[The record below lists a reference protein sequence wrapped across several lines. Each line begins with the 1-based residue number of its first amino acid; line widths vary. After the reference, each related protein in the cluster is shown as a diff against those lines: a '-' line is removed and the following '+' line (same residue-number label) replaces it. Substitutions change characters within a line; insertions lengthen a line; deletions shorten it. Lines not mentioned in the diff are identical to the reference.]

1 MAIQPYLKL
10 YRPPLKGVCLEWFFP
25 DERAASVEFANW
37 MRANAPPR
45 SDMFHQGGSN
55 DLAGGW
61 HFFEFWNF
69 ASHSEAVTALA
80 YEAAKKWGKQLIIE
94 L

>member
-10 YRPPLKGVCLEWFFP
+10 YRPHMKGVCLEWFFP
-25 DERAASVEFANW
+25 DEPQSSVGFANW
-37 MRANAPPR
+37 MRANAPR
-45 SDMFHQGGSN
+45 SSDMFHQGGSN

-61 HFFEFWNF
+61 HLFEFWNF
-69 ASHSEAVTALA
+69 ANHVDAVTALA
-80 YEAAKKWGKQLIIE
+80 HDAANKWGKQLIVE